1 MRRAKVVAVMIYLV
15 LGLLGGAKADEENKK
30 TIVSFNHRFEIPGG
44 QVLPA
49 GKYVF
54 KVLDPA
60 ANPNIIQ
67 ILSEDEKHLYATI
80 MAIPKYR
87 LRQTDKTV
95 MTFSSRTRDRKSTR
109 LNSSHVSI
117 SYAVFCLKKKKKKT

>member
-1 MRRAKVVAVMIYLV
+1 MDQPTPNTMDLHGRQVPVEP
-15 LGLLGGAKADEENKK
+15 GKK

-95 MTFSSRTRDRKSTR
+95 MTFSSRTTGAAEAIRTWVRRRTNTR
-109 LNSSHVSI
+109 AEGRGRESEVRI
-117 SYAVFCLKKKKKKT
+117 

>member
-1 MRRAKVVAVMIYLV
+1 MKRIKVVAVMFC
-15 LGLLGGAKADEENKK
+15 LGFALLSGAKADEENKK
-30 TIVSFNHRFEIPGG
+30 TIVSFNHRVEIPGG

-49 GKYVF
+49 GKCVF

-67 ILSEDEKHLYATI
+67 ILSEDEKHSYGTI

-87 LRQTDKTV
+87 MRQSDKTM
-95 MTFSSRTRDRKSTR
+95 MTLSAKATGGPKAIRSWFLT
-109 LNSSHVSI
+109 
-117 SYAVFCLKKKKKKT
+117 

>member
-1 MRRAKVVAVMIYLV
+1 MIFLV
-15 LGLLGGAKADEENKK
+15 LGMLSGARSDEENKK
-30 TIVSFNHRFEIPGG
+30 TIVSFNHRVEIPEGG

-60 ANPNIIQ
+60 ANPNIVQ
-67 ILSEDEKHLYATI
+67 ILSEDEKHLYGTI

-87 LRQTDKTV
+87 SRQSEKTV
-95 MTFSSRTRDRKSTR
+95 MTFSAKGTGGTEGYSHLVLSRV
-109 LNSSHVSI
+109 NSRRGICVSGD
-117 SYAVFCLKKKKKKT
+117 AAEDC